1 MENNEK
7 YTQLENENKKLKALV
22 NGLQQNNIF
31 LNNLKQALEE
41 MSIVST
47 TDAKGNIK
55 YANDKFCEIS
65 QYTREELIGENHRII
80 KSGVHSNEYYKQ
92 LWETISKGEVW
103 KGEVCNRAKDGTL
116 YWVDVMIKPV
126 LDNNLKPI
134 EYIAIRTPITEK
146 KQAIEQLLKANEL
159 LELASNDENT
169 EQNIIKTLKIVGE
182 VVKAK
187 KITIY
192 ENYMSLDTREL
203 SFRTKYQWS
212 SDKINEKFFS
222 AEYKKGYSQLKKNL
236 LKCNDFELYSKS
248 NYELINILNDS
259 IKSVFILPLFIYKT
273 LWGFAT
279 IESDSESIYT
289 DSEKSHIKMV
299 MNTILSVLQR
309 QTALAKYAIA
319 KELFEN
325 YKGFVGII
333 SGNGNVFIN
342 KSGKQMLG
350 IKEYETIP
358 SYAIDAIF
366 PEWAKQKYY
375 KENSGCW
382 NNYTE
387 IITKTKE
394 KIPVFQTVLIKDENN
409 FYSER
414 FIASVANDITEIRKN
429 EELIV
434 KNQAIL
440 KAIIDSIPDIIFQI
454 DENGIFLDVKTH
466 DNALKLPYSGKSIKD
481 IFPDKIWI
489 PSLET
494 IKKVKEKGGVE
505 LFEYELSLFNLD
517 KHYFEARVTQST
529 IGNYLFIIRDITKR
543 KNSEKELIKAK
554 HAAEEA
560 ALAKQNFL
568 STMSHEIRTP
578 MNAVIGITH
587 LLLQEEPKPEQLE
600 NLKTL
605 QFSAQNL
612 MGIINDVLDFSKI
625 EAGKIVFE
633 EIDFNLKEILNGVH
647 RSLQFKA
654 IEKNIDFVWDWDE
667 EIPEIVIGD
676 SVRLTQILN
685 NLTGNA
691 LKFTHKG
698 FVKISAQLNKSLSQ
712 EKLITI
718 DFNIEDT
725 GTGIPKDKIDLV
737 FEKFTQASEDTTR
750 KYGGTGLGLSIT
762 KKLLE
767 LQNSEIKVKSELGK
781 GTTFYFSLQFR
792 KSSLKK
798 IDNNSETFEIK
809 DLSHLKILIA
819 EDNEMNQMVVNK
831 FLKKWNIRPDFAI
844 NGQEAVEKAN
854 LQNYD
859 IILMDLQ
866 MPEVDGF
873 EATKRI
879 RSLGGHFKNIP
890 IIALTASSLIDVKD
904 KIYSTG
910 MNDFI
915 PKPFNPT
922 ILYEKIVKYG
932 LKSEVTEATENI
944 ILDSKENDNLSLYNY
959 ETILDLADGNVDF
972 LQEFI
977 GKLVKSLEEFRE
989 QYVKSMQS
997 VNLENLRFHHHK
1009 IKSSLE
1015 MFEMNQLSE
1024 NIQKSKTLISVTTMD
1039 IDEYKVL
1046 YIDTLNII
1054 DKTISSLQNK
1064 LLV

>member
-7 YTQLENENKKLKALV
+7 YIQLENENKKLKALI
-22 NGLQQNNIF
+22 NGLQKNNYF

-41 MSIVST
+41 MSIISI
-47 TDAKGNIK
+47 TDARGIIK

-65 QYTREELIGENHRII
+65 QYTREELIGENHRMI
-80 KSGVHSNEYYKQ
+80 KSGLHSNEFYKQ
-92 LWETISKGEVW
+92 LWETIIKGEIW
-103 KGEVCNRAKDGTL
+103 RGEVCNRAKDGSL
-116 YWVDVMIKPV
+116 YWVDAMIKPV
-126 LDNNLKPI
+126 MDENNNPI

-146 KQAIEQLLKANEL
+146 KQAIEQLLKANKL

-169 EQNIIKTLKIVGE
+169 DQNILKTLKIVAE
-182 VVKAK
+182 VVKAN

-192 ENYMSLDTREL
+192 ENYISLDTREL
-203 SFRTKYQWS
+203 AFRTKYLWNA
-212 SDKINEKFFS
+212 DKEKEKNFIS
-222 AEYKKGYSQLKKNL
+222 EYKNGFEELKNNL
-236 LKCNDFELYSKS
+236 LKCDGFEIFNKS
-248 NYELINILNDS
+248 DYALNAILDDS
-259 IKSVFILPLFIYKT
+259 TKIAFIIPLFISKE
-273 LWGFAT
+273 LWGFASF
-279 IESDSESIYT
+279 ESSSEKIYS
-289 DSEKSHIKMV
+289 DSEKSHIKML
-299 MNTILSVLQR
+299 MNTILSVLLR
-309 QTALAKYAIA
+309 QTALDKYAIA
-319 KELFEN
+319 RELFEN

-333 SGNGNVFIN
+333 SGNGNVFVN
-342 KSGKQMLG
+342 KSGKQLLE
-350 IKEYETIP
+350 INENEAIP
-358 SYAIDAIF
+358 SYAIESIF
-366 PEWAKQKYY
+366 PEWARQKYF
-375 KENSGCW
+375 EEESGCW
-382 NNYTE
+382 SNYTE
-387 IITKTKE
+387 LITQSNKR
-394 KIPVFQTVLIKDENN
+394 IPVYQTVLVKNSNSYFSD
-409 FYSER
+409 R
-414 FIASVANDITEIRKN
+414 FIATVANDISEIKEN

-440 KAIIDSIPDIIFQI
+440 KAIIDAIPDIIFQI
-454 DENGIFLDVKTH
+454 DENGIFLDVKTN

-481 IFPDKIWI
+481 IFPENIWI
-489 PSLET
+489 PSIET
-494 IKKVKEKGGVE
+494 MQKVKEKGGVE
-505 LFEYELSLFNLD
+505 IFEYDLSLFNLD
-517 KHYFEARVTQST
+517 KHYYEARVTQSNT
-529 IGNYLFIIRDITKR
+529 GNFLFIIRDITKK

-554 HAAEEA
+554 HAAEDA

-587 LLLQEEPKPEQLE
+587 LLIQEDPKPEQLE

-654 IEKNIDFVWDWDE
+654 IEKNIEFLWSWDE

-685 NLTGNA
+685 NLAGNA

-698 FVKISAQLNKSLSQ
+698 FVKITAQLNKDLSN
-712 EKLITI
+712 EKSIVV
-718 DFNIEDT
+718 DFGVEDT
-725 GTGIPKDKIDLV
+725 GTGIPQDKIDLV
-737 FEKFTQASEDTTR
+737 FEKFTQATTDTTR

-767 LQNSEIKVKSELGK
+767 LQNSKIKVKSELGK
-781 GTTFYFSLQFR
+781 GTTFFFSLQFI

-798 IDNNSETFEIK
+798 IDSDSKSVEIK
-809 DLSHLKILIA
+809 DLSHIKILIA
-819 EDNEMNQMVVNK
+819 EDNEMNQMVVKK

-844 NGQEAVEKAN
+844 NGQEAVEQAN

-904 KIYSTG
+904 KIYSSG

-915 PKPFNPT
+915 PKPFNPS

-932 LKSEVTEATENI
+932 LKTNLT
-944 ILDSKENDNLSLYNY
+944 KENQCINYEAKEKLSNEIYNY
-959 ETILDLADGNVDF
+959 EAILDLADGNIDF

-977 GKLVKSLEEFRE
+977 QKLITSFEEFRE
-989 QYVKSMQS
+989 QYIKSMQS
-997 VNLENLRFHHHK
+997 INLENLRFYHHK
-1009 IKSSLE
+1009 IKSSLD
-1015 MFEMNQLSE
+1015 MFEINLLSD
-1024 NIQKSKTLISVTTMD
+1024 NIQKSRNIISETSMN
-1039 IDEYKVL
+1039 IDEYKVV
-1046 YIDTLNII
+1046 YIETLNLI
-1054 DKTISSLQNK
+1054 DKTIKSLQNK
-1064 LLV
+1064 LLT